1 MKSSVSRRRF
11 LDKSAALP
19 AGLAAAVDGGAILS
33 PVTERRQGD
42 VDGTR
47 LKPSLNAFSFLELLE
62 ANAKDPAKG
71 IDLFGVCDF
80 CARHGFDGVD
90 VTGYFVPGYPRA
102 PDDRYLV
109 RLKRHAF
116 DLGLGL
122 SGTGVRNDFTAAD
135 ARVRAEGVERVKTWI
150 EVAAKLGAPTVR
162 VFADSQAP
170 FKNWREASG
179 NATREAVEEWAA
191 AALRECAEHG
201 ERYGVIVAVQNHADF
216 IGTGAQHLSLLDRVG
231 HRWCAAMVDTGSY
244 VTADPYVD
252 IALVAPRAVNWQVKE
267 TTRSRLDSPRLDIAR
282 FVGIVRAANYHGYL
296 PIETLRMG
304 RTDYDSFTE
313 IPKMLAQLRAA
324 IDATSAR

>member
-1 MKSSVSRRRF
+1 MQPPLSRRRF
-11 LDKSAALP
+11 LATSVALP
-19 AGLAAAVDGGAILS
+19 AGLATAVDGRPILS
-33 PVTERRQGD
+33 SVTGRRQGD
-42 VDGTR
+42 VAGTR
-47 LKPSLNAFSFLELLE
+47 LKPSLNAYSFVELLE
-62 ANAKDPAKG
+62 ANAKDPSTG

-90 VTGYFVPGYPRA
+90 VTGYFFPGYPRA

-122 SGTGVRNDFTAAD
+122 SGTGVRNDFTTAD
-135 ARVRAEGVERVKTWI
+135 ARVRAEGVARVKTWI

-170 FKNWREASG
+170 FKSWREASG
-179 NATREAVEEWAA
+179 NATRETVETWAA
-191 AALRECAEHG
+191 DALRECAEHG

-216 IGTGAQHLSLLDRVG
+216 ISTGAQHLSLLDRVN

-244 VTADPYVD
+244 LTPDPYAD

-282 FVGIVRAANYHGYL
+282 FVAIVRAANYHGYL

-313 IPKMLAQLRAA
+313 IPKMLMQLRTA
-324 IDATSAR
+324 IDATAAP